1 MSGEGAH
8 TSHLTPQ
15 IKQTLPLENPVLI
28 FGAGALG
35 HQVYDIFRNN
45 NVLVYGFLD
54 DDKALQGTE
63 IGEVSVLGDTDD
75 GGFLKVIG
83 QKCEAFVAIGER
95 PVRQQITEMLLSRRK
110 TMPVNAIH
118 GTAVISDQATM
129 GHGNLLGAGTV
140 VSAKCRIGHHNI
152 IQIGTILEPGVVVG
166 DFVNIGSGSVIASG
180 VEIGAEVFIGPGV
193 TIVSGVKIGA
203 GARIGA
209 GSVVVSEVPEGAT
222 FFGNPAKKV

>member
-1 MSGEGAH
+1 M
-8 TSHLTPQ
+8 
-15 IKQTLPLENPVLI
+15 ENPIVI

-54 DDKALQGTE
+54 DDKELQGTE

-118 GTAVISDQATM
+118 GTSVISDHASI
-129 GHGNLLGAGTV
+129 GHGNLVGARSV
-140 VSAKCRIGHHNI
+140 ISAKCKVGHHNI
-152 IQIGTILEPGVVVG
+152 IQIGAILEPKVTVG
-166 DFVNIGSGSVIASG
+166 DYVNIGSGAVIGSGAEIAS
-180 VEIGAEVFIGPGV
+180 EVFIGQGV
-193 TIVSGVKIGA
+193 TVVSGVKIGV
-203 GARIGA
+203 GARVGA
-209 GSVVVSEVPEGAT
+209 GSVVVTDVPDGET

>member
-1 MSGEGAH
+1 V
-8 TSHLTPQ
+8 
-15 IKQTLPLENPVLI
+15 ENPVLI

-54 DDKALQGTE
+54 DNKELQGTE
-63 IGEVSVLGDTDD
+63 VGEVSVLGDTDD

-118 GTAVISDQATM
+118 NTAVISDYASI
-129 GHGNLLGAGTV
+129 GHGNLLGARSV
-140 VSAKCRIGHHNI
+140 ISARCSVGHHNI
-152 IQIGTILEPGVVVG
+152 IQIGVVLEPNVKMG
-166 DFVNIGSGSVIASG
+166 DYINIGSGAIIGSD
-180 VEIGAEVFIGPGV
+180 VEIGSQAFIGAGV
-193 TIVSGVKIGA
+193 TVVAGVQIGE

-209 GSVVVSEVPEGAT
+209 GSVVVSNVPAGET
-222 FFGNPAKKV
+222 WFGNPAQKV

>member
-1 MSGEGAH
+1 
-8 TSHLTPQ
+8 
-15 IKQTLPLENPVLI
+15 LENPVVI

-54 DDKALQGTE
+54 DDKTLQGTE
-63 IGEVSVLGDTDD
+63 IGEVTVLGDTDD

-110 TMPVNAIH
+110 AMPVNAIH
-118 GTAVISDQATM
+118 GTAVISDQSSI
-129 GHGNLLGAGTV
+129 GHGNLLGARSV
-140 VSAKCRIGHHNI
+140 ISAKCQVGHHNI
-152 IQIGTILEPGVVVG
+152 IQIGAILEPKVTVG
-166 DFVNIGSGSVIASG
+166 DYVNIGSGAVIGSEVEIAS
-180 VEIGAEVFIGPGV
+180 EVFIGQGV
-193 TIVSGVKIGA
+193 TIVAGVKIGE

-209 GSVVVSEVPEGAT
+209 GSVVVSNVPAGET
-222 FFGNPAKKV
+222 YFGNPAKKV

>member
-1 MSGEGAH
+1 M
-8 TSHLTPQ
+8 
-15 IKQTLPLENPVLI
+15 ENPVVI

-54 DDKALQGTE
+54 DNKDLQGTE
-63 IGEVSVLGDTDD
+63 IGEASVLGDTDD

-118 GTAVISDQATM
+118 GTAVISDQASI
-129 GHGNLLGAGTV
+129 GHGNLLGARAV
-140 VSAKCRIGHHNI
+140 VSAKCRLGHHNI
-152 IQIGTILEPGVVVG
+152 IQIGAVLEPGVTIG
-166 DFVNIGSGSVIASG
+166 DYVNIGSSSVIASA
-180 VEIGAEVFIGPGV
+180 VEIASEVFIGPGV
-193 TIVSGVKIGA
+193 TVVSGVKIGE

-209 GSVVVSEVPEGAT
+209 GSVVVSDVPAGAT

>member
-1 MSGEGAH
+1 M
-8 TSHLTPQ
+8 
-15 IKQTLPLENPVLI
+15 ENPVVI

-35 HQVYDIFRNN
+35 HQAYDIFRHN

-54 DDKALQGTE
+54 DNKDLHGTE
-63 IGEVSVLGDTDD
+63 IGDVSILGDTDD

-95 PVRQQITEMLLSRRK
+95 TVRQQVTEMLLSRRK

-118 GTAVISDQATM
+118 GTAVISDQATL
-129 GHGNLLGAGTV
+129 GHGNLLGARSV
-140 VSAKCRIGHHNI
+140 ISAKCVVGHHNI
-152 IQIGTILEPGVVVG
+152 IQIGAILEPKAVIG
-166 DFVNIGSGSVIASG
+166 DFVNIGSGAVIGSG
-180 VEIGAEVFIGPGV
+180 AEIGSEAFIGQGAV
-193 TIVSGVKIGA
+193 LVSGIKVGK

-209 GSVVVSEVPEGAT
+209 GSVVVSDVPEGAT